1 MYGVVATTADW
12 PIIGTF
18 AEWLGALMNLLYNGL
33 SSIGIHNVGIAIIIF
48 TVIIFTLML
57 PLTIKQQ
64 RGMRIQTV
72 MQPEMQKIQKKYAG
86 KKDQATAM
94 KQQEEMRMLQQKY
107 GASPFSSCLPMLATM
122 PILFALFPVVQNI
135 PRYVDG
141 VKAIYTPLVEKLVA
155 YPESAGILERI
166 GDDIPFVGD
175 LDFSQSENIYTLLA
189 RFQAQN
195 WDELMAAISATEIVY
210 QIEHTVERLLAIN
223 MFLGISVSENPIN
236 MFTASLGEGNFLGAI
251 IATIIPVMAGITQ
264 FISVKL
270 QPTPNADPDN
280 PIARQMRTMIYFMPI
295 ISVFFGFTLPA
306 GLGLYWAVSAVV
318 RTIQMLFINR
328 SFDKKGTEA
337 LIEENLKKAEKR
349 QAKKKTAAPSTVSSM
364 ATKATRNIEEGR
376 AGKKETESDGS
387 TKATNVTY
395 SGGGSLS
402 DKANMV
408 KRFNAGA
415 TQSEPK
421 EEKIKEDKKVKK
433 QKNKKS

>member
-33 SSIGIHNVGIAIIIF
+33 SSIGIYNVGVAIIVF
-48 TVIIFTLML
+48 TIIIFTLML

-64 RGMRIQTV
+64 RGMRIQAV
-72 MQPEMQKIQKKYAG
+72 MQPEIQKIQKKYAG
-86 KKDQATAM
+86 KKDQATMM

-107 GASPFSSCLPMLATM
+107 GASPFSSCLPLLATM
-122 PILFALFPVVQNI
+122 PILFALFPVIQNI
-135 PRYVDG
+135 PRYVEG
-141 VKAIYTPLVEKLVA
+141 VRKVYSPLVEKLVA
-155 YPESAGILERI
+155 YPESAGILEQI

-195 WDELMAAISATEIVY
+195 WNELMTAVSSVDIIS
-210 QIEHTVERLLAIN
+210 QIEETVSRLHSIN
-223 MFLGISVSENPIN
+223 NFLGISVSEHPIN
-236 MFTASLGEGNFLGAI
+236 MFTASIGDGNIVGAI
-251 IATIIPVMAGITQ
+251 IATVIPLLAGATQ

-328 SFDKKGTEA
+328 SLNKKGTDA

-349 QAKKKTAAPSTVSSM
+349 QARKKTTSPSTVSSM
-364 ATKATRNIEEGR
+364 ATKATRSIEEGK
-376 AGKKETESDGS
+376 AGNKEAGS
-387 TKATNVTY
+387 TKQTNVTY

-408 KRFNAGA
+408 RRFNAG
-415 TQSEPK
+415 TTSSDNKGEHK
-421 EEKIKEDKKVKK
+421 EKKGKSKK
-433 QKNKKS
+433 